1 MFGRRLYLP
10 DIHSRNQQLRQY
22 AERSAINAPMQG
34 TAADIIKRA
43 MIAVHAWLRAATAA
57 ARLIMQVHDELVLEV
72 ATDAVAEVEAGLRQ
86 RMAAAAQL
94 RVPLKVDVGSGPQLG
109 RGALNR
115 LAAVQSDDGGAAPAA
130 HHRSFIHMHKH
141 ILAGLAA
148 TLAVASL
155 PAAAADNG
163 IYLGGSIGQSSVQDD
178 GIDFDASSTGF
189 KLIAGW
195 RFLDWLALEG
205 NYVDFGSGDDNVAG
219 DQIETDASGVSLS
232 AVGFLPVGPVD
243 LFARAGII
251 DWSGDVKSQSFG
263 NGSDDGTDLT
273 YGVGA
278 QFRVWGLSLRAEYE
292 RFDLDRTDADLF
304 SIGVTW
310 TFL

>member
-1 MFGRRLYLP
+1 
-10 DIHSRNQQLRQY
+10 
-22 AERSAINAPMQG
+22 
-34 TAADIIKRA
+34 
-43 MIAVHAWLRAATAA
+43 
-57 ARLIMQVHDELVLEV
+57 
-72 ATDAVAEVEAGLRQ
+72 
-86 RMAAAAQL
+86 
-94 RVPLKVDVGSGPQLG
+94 
-109 RGALNR
+109 
-115 LAAVQSDDGGAAPAA
+115 
-130 HHRSFIHMHKH
+130 MHKH

-148 TLAVASL
+148 SLAVASL
-155 PAAAADNG
+155 PAAAVDNG

-219 DQIETDASGVSLS
+219 DRIEADASGVSLS

-243 LFARAGII
+243 LFARAGVI